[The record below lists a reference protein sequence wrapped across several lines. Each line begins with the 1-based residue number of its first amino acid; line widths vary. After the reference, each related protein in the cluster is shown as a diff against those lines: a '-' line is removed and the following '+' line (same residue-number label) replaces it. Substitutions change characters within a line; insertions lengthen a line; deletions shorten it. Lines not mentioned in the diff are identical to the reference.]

1 VASLFFVTP
10 IITIAHGPASADPF
24 ITNLEKCACTAV

>member
-24 ITNLEKCACTAV
+24 ITGMENCASTAV